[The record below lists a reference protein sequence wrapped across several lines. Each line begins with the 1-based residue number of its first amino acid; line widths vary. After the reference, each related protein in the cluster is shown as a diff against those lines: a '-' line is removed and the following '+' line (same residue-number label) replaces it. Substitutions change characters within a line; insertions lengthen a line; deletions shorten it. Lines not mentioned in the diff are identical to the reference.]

1 MGLIS
6 ILIFLPLA
14 GAVLIALGPRE
25 KPGLLRGIALTTSV
39 VTFLLSLGLFTR
51 FVAGEGGF
59 QLVETHLWVGV
70 PGLKIFYRVGI
81 DGISLF
87 LVLLSTLLSVVAMAA
102 SWSDI
107 KVRVKEFMICL
118 LFLET
123 G

>member
-6 ILIFLPLA
+6 LLIFLPLA

-59 QLVETHLWVGV
+59 QLVETRPWV
-70 PGLKIFYRVGI
+70 PGLGIAYRVGI

-87 LVLLSTLLSVVAMAA
+87 LVLLEHAAVSGGNGCELERHKGAGQGIHDLPALS
-102 SWSDI
+102 
-107 KVRVKEFMICL
+107 
-118 LFLET
+118 
-123 G
+123 